1 MEKRLQEVLEKRF
14 HKTLDTCTKEELFH
28 ALMEITKEA
37 TGNLKR
43 NEGSKKLYYIS
54 AEFLIG
60 KLLSNNL
67 INLGLY
73 EETEKVLKSHGYELC
88 EIEEL
93 EMEPSLGNGGLGRLA
108 ACFLD
113 SIATLG
119 LPGDGIGLNYHFGLF
134 QQKFTNHK
142 QQELKNPWIT
152 KESWLNRQS
161 FTCKVP
167 FKDFTMDG
175 VLYDI
180 DVPGYDSGCNRLH
193 LFDVDTIDESIV
205 PENSINFNKK
215 KVQENLTLFLYPDD
229 SDDAG
234 RKLRIYQQY
243 FMVSCGAQLILKE
256 MEDAGYDLHELNNHA
271 VIQINDTHPSMVIP
285 ELIRLLTEEKGFTMD
300 EAVEVVSKT
309 CAYTNHTILAEAL
322 EKWPME
328 YLEEVV
334 PNLVPIIKELDER
347 VRKTVK
353 DESTYIIDALDRVH
367 MAHMDIHYGFS
378 VNGVA
383 ALHTEILKNSELKNF
398 YDLYPER
405 FNNKT
410 NGITFRRWLMHCNPI
425 LTRYIESLIGNGFKK
440 DATELEKLLAFEND
454 ETVLNKLEEIKMEK
468 KLEFKEYMEETQGL
482 TIDEH
487 SIIDVQVKRLHEYKR
502 QQMNAL
508 YAIYKYLDI
517 KAGNKPSTPITMIFG
532 AKAAPAYVIAK
543 DIIHLILCLQE
554 LIEKD
559 PEVRPYFR
567 VLMIENYNVSK
578 AAKVIPAANISEQI
592 SLASKEASGTG
603 NMKFMLNGALTLG
616 TEDGANVEIRD
627 LVGEENIYIFGR
639 KPQDVIDLYE
649 AGTYSSKEIYEEDA
663 LIHKLVDFITGE
675 ELLAIG
681 DEESLTRLHRE
692 LIGKDWFMTLL
703 DTKEYITTKE
713 KVYADYEDRKTWNK
727 KALINI
733 AKAGFFSSDRTIAQY
748 NEDIW
753 KLK

>member
-353 DESTYIIDALDRVH
+353 DEFTYIIDAQDRVH